1 MMTPLHRVLL
11 SVATTCVLTL
21 GGSVVSIS
29 TARAA
34 PNCSTSTSSSAAQG
48 GFAASSNG
56 VCDASPPGLAAGQ
69 TDGSSPPPPPTE
81 VVDCGATPVQG
92 VAGLP
97 ECQGIGFDCNAQQ
110 AAAPA
115 GTVISVLV
123 TYTIV
128 NAVAVKT
135 DAVCGVRAPGTPAL
149 SEVDVRAEVVKLV
162 PAVAIR
168 AAPNGQAL
176 VGLESLFW
184 VDTTPT
190 RQLGPLTL
198 LAHQVTITI
207 TVKTVNWN
215 FGDDTTDTS
224 TGPGRPFTP
233 ADHCGEN
240 QCPDWFGHTYTET
253 GPVTTTA
260 DVTWNATYTVD
271 GGPPQ
276 PIIGTVTGP
285 RTTMKITVK
294 QARAVLVPSP
304 TG

>member
-1 MMTPLHRVLL
+1 M
-11 SVATTCVLTL
+11 S
-21 GGSVVSIS
+21 
-29 TARAA
+29 
-34 PNCSTSTSSSAAQG
+34 
-48 GFAASSNG
+48 
-56 VCDASPPGLAAGQ
+56 
-69 TDGSSPPPPPTE
+69 
-81 VVDCGATPVQG
+81 
-92 VAGLP
+92 
-97 ECQGIGFDCNAQQ
+97 
-110 AAAPA
+110 
-115 GTVISVLV
+115 
-123 TYTIV
+123 
-128 NAVAVKT
+128 NAVCSVK
-135 DAVCGVRAPGTPAL
+135 VPGVPGL

-190 RQLGPLTL
+190 RQLGPITL

-285 RTTMKITVK
+285 RTTMNITVK
-294 QARAVLVPSP
+294 QARAVLVPTP
-304 TG
+304 TH